1 VKVGTGQKFK
11 PSETGL
17 YRCVY
22 DDNGCKSDSSA
33 IIILKSIDSRNLAV
47 AAVRVYPNPAKGQF
61 SIQGLSE
68 LGEIRI
74 FNAVGQLMKDIIVAN
89 GQSTLDVDIQGWVAG
104 LYYVEC
110 YDVSGSQIDKQILVV
125 E

>member
-1 VKVGTGQKFK
+1 
-11 PSETGL
+11 
-17 YRCVY
+17 
-22 DDNGCKSDSSA
+22 
-33 IIILKSIDSRNLAV
+33 
-47 AAVRVYPNPAKGQF
+47 YPNPAKGQF

-89 GQSTLDVDIQGWVAG
+89 GQLTLDVDIHGWVAG

-110 YDVSGSQIDKQILVV
+110 YNVSGSQIDKQILVV